1 MLASWTYRC
10 RGCDKVFDHTSIAPV
25 PTTVA
30 CSCGA
35 QAGWTYTKA
44 NGIHATHSGRKYG
57 EFDPQFGC
65 VVESYSHKK
74 KLMKERGWEE
84 LPPETKEEIAEDTVG
99 GTTATRDPA
108 VVMADSPEELAMMMH
123 QHGEINMRH
132 TGEASLRRPPMESM
146 TPFKE

>member
-10 RGCDKVFDHTSIAPV
+10 HRCEKVFDHTSTAPV
-25 PTTVA
+25 PATVA
-30 CSCGA
+30 CACGA
-35 QAGWTYTKA
+35 QASWTYTKA

-57 EFDPQFGC
+57 EFDPQCGC
-65 VVESYSHKK
+65 VVESYGHKK
-74 KLMKERGWEE
+74 KLLKERGWEE
-84 LPPETKEEIAEDTVG
+84 LPPETKEEIAEDTAG
-99 GTTATRDPA
+99 STTATRDPA
-108 VVMADSPEELAMMMH
+108 VGMADSPEELAMMMH